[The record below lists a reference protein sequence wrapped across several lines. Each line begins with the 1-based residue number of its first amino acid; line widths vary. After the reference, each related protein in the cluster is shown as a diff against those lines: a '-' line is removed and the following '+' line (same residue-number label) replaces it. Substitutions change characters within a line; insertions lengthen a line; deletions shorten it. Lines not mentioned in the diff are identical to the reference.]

1 MFDWL
6 FQPFPLE
13 RGFVKKIKS
22 AALGGVVVFLALFL
36 LRPFGANAFNGQL
49 GSFALLCF
57 QYGLVTF
64 FTALLH
70 SGIGSFFEKKIKE
83 TDWVVWKNILS
94 TLVLIVMIGV
104 ANWLFTHFAFGQ
116 PFSFKAFWYWLYV
129 TFVIGLIPTLVGY
142 FLYLKNLLKKY
153 TSGANVLNQGI
164 QDQKIE
170 DQSASIILKGEN
182 KNEELNLKSID
193 LKYIESANNY
203 VEVNFSNEK
212 KLLRSTLKKMETQ
225 LNEHSEFYRCHKKF
239 IVNLN
244 QVEKISGN
252 AQGYKL
258 HLKESDILI
267 PVSRSLNEEIS
278 KKFAS

>member
-13 RGFVKKIKS
+13 RSFKKKIKS
-22 AALGGVVVFLALFL
+22 AVMGGVVVFLALYL
-36 LRPFGANAFNGQL
+36 LRPFGASAYDNE
-49 GSFALLCF
+49 SFAFLCF
-57 QYGLVTF
+57 QYALVTS

-70 SGIGSFFEKKIKE
+70 SGIGALFEKNLKE

-94 TLVLIVMIGV
+94 TLALILMIGI
-104 ANWLFTHFAFGQ
+104 ANWIFTHFAFGQ
-116 PFSFKAFWYWLYV
+116 SLNIETFWSWIYV
-129 TFVIGLIPTLVGY
+129 TFVVGLIPTLVGY

-153 TSGANVLNQGI
+153 TSGANALNQEI
-164 QDQKIE
+164 QEHEIE
-170 DQSASIILKGEN
+170 DQSTSIFLKGEN
-182 KNEELNLKSID
+182 QNEELHLKSTE

-203 VEVNFSNEK
+203 VEVNFKNEK
-212 KLLRSTLKKMETQ
+212 KLLRSTLKKMEIQ
-225 LNEHSEFYRCHKKF
+225 LKEYPQFYRCHKKF

-244 QVEKISGN
+244 QVESISGN

-258 HLKESDILI
+258 HLKGSDVLI
-267 PVSRSLNEEIS
+267 PVSRSLNDEIS

>member
-13 RGFVKKIKS
+13 RSIAKKIKS

-36 LRPFGANAFNGQL
+36 LRPFGTGTFNDQFGN
-49 GSFALLCF
+49 FVFLCF
-57 QYGLVTF
+57 QYASVTF
-64 FTALLH
+64 LTALLH
-70 SGIGSFFEKKIKE
+70 SGMGAFLSKNIKE
-83 TDWVVWKNILS
+83 ADWVAWKNILS
-94 TLVLIVMIGV
+94 TLALILMIGI
-104 ANWLFTHFAFGQ
+104 ANWFFTHFVFNQ
-116 PFSFKAFWYWLYV
+116 PLNFKTFWSWIYM
-129 TFVIGLIPTLVGY
+129 TFVVGLIPTLVGY

-153 TSGANVLNQGI
+153 TSGANALNQEI
-164 QDQKIE
+164 QDHEIE
-170 DQSASIILKGEN
+170 DDSISIVLKGEN
-182 KNEELNLKSID
+182 QNEELNLKSTE

-203 VEVNFSNEK
+203 VEVNLNNEK
-212 KLLRSTLKKMETQ
+212 KLLRSTLKKMESQ
-225 LNEHSEFYRCHKKF
+225 LTEHSQFYRCHKKF

-244 QVEKISGN
+244 QVESISGN